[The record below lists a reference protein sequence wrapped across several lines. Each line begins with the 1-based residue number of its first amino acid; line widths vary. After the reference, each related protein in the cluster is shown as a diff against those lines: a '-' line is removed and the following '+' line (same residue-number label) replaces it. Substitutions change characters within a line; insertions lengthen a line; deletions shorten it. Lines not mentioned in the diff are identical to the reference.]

1 MLKRKP
7 YNAWVIKHSRWLV
20 NQFKDVNGTQRIM
33 ATRWKI
39 KSWNKFRSPC
49 KAELDSWL
57 EKDQVISKWLWF
69 PNTPGICLNSPRI
82 LEMLSLDLLLTTGL
96 RTSTPSNQGS
106 REAPSTYQSI
116 KDGHLCRSVSQDKV
130 PMCLWDRTPWSPGVL
145 NEILGK

>member
-7 YNAWVIKHSRWLV
+7 YNAWVIKHSGWLV
-20 NQFKDVNGTQRIM
+20 NQFKDANGTQRIM

-82 LEMLSLDLLLTTGL
+82 LEMLSLDLLLTIGL

-106 REAPSTYQSI
+106 REALSTYQSKMDI
-116 KDGHLCRSVSQDKV
+116 FVDQCHRTKSPCVCEIEHLGLLGCWMKFSVNK
-130 PMCLWDRTPWSPGVL
+130 
-145 NEILGK
+145 